1 MKVTLQHCLL
11 GLLLLGSGRVH
22 AQKLDVKQKLSGFDK
37 TVEQM
42 LKQWNVPGC
51 GVAIVV
57 KNKVV
62 FAKGYGLRDVEKK
75 LPVTPT
81 TLFPIASNT
90 KLFTATA
97 VGLLVEEGKLEWD
110 KPVKQYVPQI
120 QFYNDD
126 LTANITMRDMI
137 SHRTDMSRH
146 DNI

>member
-1 MKVTLQHCLL
+1 MKLRLHFYFL
-11 GLLLLGSGRVH
+11 GLLLLGSGRAQ

-57 KNKVV
+57 KDKVV

-81 TLFPIASNT
+81 TLFP
-90 KLFTATA
+90 L
-97 VGLLVEEGKLEWD
+97 
-110 KPVKQYVPQI
+110 
-120 QFYNDD
+120 
-126 LTANITMRDMI
+126 R
-137 SHRTDMSRH
+137 RTPSFLQPRPWAC
-146 DNI
+146 